1 MRRWPLFLILGVV
14 LLVTPAAAQQTGA
27 DAAEYADAPAIVTTA
42 GTPAE
47 LCDSYEAPERT
58 AEQFETAKDVLE
70 AGIDYRAIFCTDAGA
85 IYVDL
90 LEDYTPL
97 TVNSF
102 VFLAY
107 NNFYN
112 GTIFHRV
119 IADFMAQGGD
129 PTGTGTGGPGYQFA
143 DEPVPFLFFDRPGW
157 LAMANAGP
165 GTNGSQFFITT
176 APAQHLDYQHTIFG
190 EVLEGQD
197 AVTSILL
204 RDPAEGGDA
213 TTLKAV
219 RIVKDPALVEST
231 ASAPEP
237 LTSEEIEAA
246 LGSDNVIAAA
256 SSRFGNFP
264 AQEVEI
270 TSGSQPVED
279 AAAGLPAASREALT
293 ELAALY
299 GITTV
304 YHSEMAA
311 VNCNLDVIPFVSI
324 GYTLYETPDAETA
337 AAALEDPALTTLG
350 IANGQTQVAG
360 FAYGSPVYVGET
372 SGCDATA
379 TAGRVFYTRGRFIV
393 EAETVLPAD
402 SPYTPD
408 LIIGRLSSIIFDR
421 ALAEVMRADIR

>member
-1 MRRWPLFLILGVV
+1 MRRWPLFLILCAV

-27 DAAEYADAPAIVTTA
+27 DAAEYAEAPAIVTSA

-47 LCDSYEAPERT
+47 LCDSYEAPERA
-58 AEQFETAKDVLE
+58 AEQFTTAEDVLE
-70 AGIDYRAIFCTDAGA
+70 PGVDYRAVFCTDAGA
-85 IYVDL
+85 IYIDL
-90 LEDYTPL
+90 LEDLTPL

-107 NNFYN
+107 NDFYN

-129 PTGTGTGGPGYQFA
+129 PTGTGAGGPGYQFA

-176 APAQHLDYQHTIFG
+176 ATAQHLDYQHTIFG

-197 AVTSILL
+197 NVDSILL
-204 RDPAEGGDA
+204 RDPEAGGDA
-213 TTLKAV
+213 TTLNAV
-219 RIVKDPALVEST
+219 LIVKDPTLVEST
-231 ASAPEP
+231 YAVPEP
-237 LTSEEIEAA
+237 LTSEAIATA
-246 LGSDNVIAAA
+246 LGSDSVIAAA
-256 SSRFGNFP
+256 ASLFGNFP
-264 AQEVEI
+264 AQEVAV
-270 TSGSQPVED
+270 TSDSQPVAD
-279 AAAGLPAASREALT
+279 VAAALPAAARGALV
-293 ELAALY
+293 ELAELY
-299 GITTV
+299 EISTV
-304 YHSEMAA
+304 FRSEMAA
-311 VNCNLDVIPFVSI
+311 VNCSLDIIPFVSI

-379 TAGRVFYTRGRFIV
+379 TAGRVFYTRGRYIV

-421 ALAEVMRADIR
+421 ALSDVMRSDIR